1 MKCRTEQLC
10 CDFLSTYFCLVWTFI
25 FVNVGECIFYENA
38 FTKPFIFLS
47 NTFRLSFVFLIC
59 VYNWQKS
66 KFRALN
72 SVSVSSFFHFSL
84 ENSVIC
90 FHSWPKSEFQPLNS
104 VFFELLF
111 YVNVGECIFDGNVM
125 YPFTQP
131 FIFLSTTFRLSFV
144 FLLNRTVRKYSSS
157 HMVLSSSFPFSTE
170 GLSSSF
176 L

>member
-1 MKCRTEQLC
+1 MKCRKGQLC

-59 VYNWQKS
+59 VYKWQKS

-72 SVSVSSFFHFSL
+72 SVSVLSFFHFSL

-90 FHSWPKSEFQPLNS
+90 CHSWPKSEFQPLNS

-111 YVNVGECIFDGNVM
+111 MRMLASVFLWKCYVSFHE
-125 YPFTQP
+125 
-131 FIFLSTTFRLSFV
+131 TFHLSFEY
-144 FLLNRTVRKYSSS
+144 LLTFFR
-157 HMVLSSSFPFSTE
+157 FSY
-170 GLSSSF
+170 LR